1 MLEYMYRYTHTYV
14 YFPFTTPHIQKAFYL
29 MFPYSTCI
37 DNDTHSVRTAGLH
50 TVKRT
55 ERYQSTSCDIVYV
68 KLSDER
74 WLVNKTILPTNR
86 VKVVLAFKGYTSTHV
101 HVHFLSQSCLLVC
114 VTPLLFS
121 SDSLGSVTL
130 PIPGYAIGTA
140 TRPKIESRF
149 EDVNVRDTVRNY
161 SIGTF
166 IWGSPIVFFV

>member
-1 MLEYMYRYTHTYV
+1 M

-55 ERYQSTSCDIVYV
+55 ERYQSTSRDIVYV

-86 VKVVLAFKGYTSTHV
+86 VKVVLAFKGYTCTHV

-121 SDSLGSVTL
+121 SDLLCSVNTSHFWLCYWNSYIVYTCTCTCNRHSQLSRLGMW
-130 PIPGYAIGTA
+130 
-140 TRPKIESRF
+140 
-149 EDVNVRDTVRNY
+149 TV
-161 SIGTF
+161 S
-166 IWGSPIVFFV
+166 